1 MEACAYV
8 CVCVWSLQH
17 DLCDWLWE
25 AAGLGGLLCYVH
37 SDSFIEQMF
46 FEHLLCTSTVL
57 DPGNIAADKSDKNLC
72 HQGTYIAMELFKA
85 LSKAW
90 LWWSRFL
97 IIMIRLGLWV
107 LGETLWERS
116 VLLMTLHEG
125 CMISTRHHLWC
136 WPWPLSWGSVCQI
149 FAL

>member
-97 IIMIRLGLWV
+97 IFPFASSGEYYSNFLWWKHKHQHSHWHK
-107 LGETLWERS
+107 ECNNS
-116 VLLMTLHEG
+116 ASPFQSIPMK
-125 CMISTRHHLWC
+125 
-136 WPWPLSWGSVCQI
+136 
-149 FAL
+149 